1 MEGAQ
6 VIYVFELVK
15 PGVWLEGID
24 DEAVKRDVESL
35 VRLLEST
42 LTDAAT
48 SLNMFEESRGMLPQ
62 SFDRA
67 EWDADRNAE
76 AEIARRYEA
85 ELPPDL
91 PLPARFAAV
100 DALRDRA
107 KVEVRRARWTSGR
120 LPESYTRRMPFI
132 HAKSCLYAL
141 DTMGKALK
149 QLARLPSA
157 PAEVM
162 QSYADFGTAFPTL
175 VDVRDSAH
183 HAEDRVQGKR
193 YKARINLQPVANSV
207 VHAPAGGV
215 LIGDML
221 NGNSYG
227 STLGDG
233 TYGEVE
239 ISPSTVAYARD
250 IVQRV
255 LDAYVWHGPKEHSP
269 S

>member
-1 MEGAQ
+1 M
-6 VIYVFELVK
+6 IYVFELVK

-48 SLNMFEESRGMLPQ
+48 SLIMFEESCSMLPQ
-62 SFDRA
+62 SLDRA
-67 EWDADRNAE
+67 EWIADRNAE

-91 PLPARFAAV
+91 PLDARFAAL
-100 DALRDRA
+100 DAVRDRA
-107 KVEVRRARWTSGR
+107 EVEARRARWASGR
-120 LPESYTRRMPFI
+120 LPDSYTRRMPFI

-141 DTMGKALK
+141 DTMGKALR
-149 QLARLPSA
+149 QLAELPSS

-162 QSYADFGTAFPTL
+162 QSSADFGAAFPTL
-175 VDVRDSAH
+175 IHVRDSAH

-193 YKARINLQPVANSV
+193 YKATINLQPVWNSV
-207 VHAPAGGV
+207 VHAPAGGA
-215 LIGDML
+215 LIVDML

-239 ISPSTVAYARD
+239 ISPSTVASARD

-255 LDAYVWHGPKEHSP
+255 LDAYVWRGPKEHSP

>member
-1 MEGAQ
+1 M
-6 VIYVFELVK
+6 INVFELVK

-24 DEAVKRDVESL
+24 DEAVKRDVGCL
-35 VRLLEST
+35 VDLLVST

-48 SLNMFEESRGMLPQ
+48 SLIMFDESRRMRPQ
-62 SFDRA
+62 SLDRA
-67 EWDADRNAE
+67 EWDSDRNAE
-76 AEIARRYEA
+76 AEIARRYDA
-85 ELPPDL
+85 ELPADLSPD
-91 PLPARFAAV
+91 ARFAAM
-100 DALRDRA
+100 DATRDRA
-107 KVEVRRARWTSGR
+107 KVETRRARWASGR

-132 HAKSCLYAL
+132 HAKSCLYSL
-141 DTMGKALK
+141 DTMGKAPR
-149 QLARLPSA
+149 QLAELPSA

-162 QSYADFGTAFPTL
+162 QCFADFGAAFPTL
-175 VDVRDSAH
+175 VRVRDSAH

-193 YKARINLQPVANSV
+193 YKARINLQPVSNSV
-207 VHAPAGGV
+207 VHAPGGV
-215 LIGDML
+215 LIVDML

-233 TYGEVE
+233 SYGEVE
-239 ISPSTVAYARD
+239 ISPSTVASARD